1 VNDKVKFYSRHIHGI
16 DLVWQPE
23 LREKIMTKNEVKK
36 RVKDIKDSADDYE
49 SAHSME
55 DDLYQDVL
63 NAIAEGAEDAA
74 VLAKEALKTTKIN
87 FPRYCS

>member
-1 VNDKVKFYSRHIHGI
+1 
-16 DLVWQPE
+16 
-23 LREKIMTKNEVKK
+23 MTKNEVKQ

-63 NAIAEGAEDAA
+63 NAIAEGAEDTARRH
-74 VLAKEALKTTKIN
+74 E
-87 FPRYCS
+87 